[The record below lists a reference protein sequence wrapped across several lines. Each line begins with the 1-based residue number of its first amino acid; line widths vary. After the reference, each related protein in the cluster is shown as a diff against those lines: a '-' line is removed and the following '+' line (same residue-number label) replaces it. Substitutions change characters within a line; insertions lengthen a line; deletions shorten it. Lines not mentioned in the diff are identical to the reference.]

1 MSTKLAE
8 KTADEAADRP
18 IATHKVLME
27 DDQMIVAHWVVKPG
41 EQTGWH
47 RHEMNYMPI
56 QLSAGKLHFDF
67 PDGSTKRM
75 EDE

>member
-27 DDQMIVAHWVVKPG
+27 DDQMIVTHWVFKPG
-41 EQTGWH
+41 E
-47 RHEMNYMPI
+47 
-56 QLSAGKLHFDF
+56 
-67 PDGSTKRM
+67 
-75 EDE
+75 